1 MGNDYLIKDREPAEL
16 YHYFED
22 ISRIPRVSYH
32 EKEISQYLV
41 DFAEKR
47 GLWYYRDNMY
57 NVLIRKNGSKGHEQ
71 DAPVLLE
78 GHMDMVGEKL
88 EDSDHDFLKDPIKLI
103 VDGNILRADGTT
115 LGADNGCAVATMLTI
130 LADDSLEH
138 PPLECIFTVQEEVG
152 LYGAEGFDMGLIHSR
167 RVIGLDAGSEGVFR
181 KGTTTKYLME
191 SVLRVNREPVKG
203 NVYKLKIGGLK
214 GGDQGA
220 GIPKERISAIGMAA
234 RILHYLDKEM
244 DIRMI
249 SIDKTG
255 KGIPED
261 CTCFFSLCSG
271 DREKM
276 EEIVKREEERIRC
289 QYRESDPGFTAEI
302 MEEMSAEK
310 YTGMLNGSD
319 SSSLIRA
326 LYLMPYGGRHRSLE
340 RVDEVML
347 SVITKGVLTEE
358 DQIRVYTRISSEEVI
373 DGEELQEELRT
384 YIDWTGMENI
394 HEEVEWGWQWEE
406 HSKIREVM
414 VQAYEKLFGK
424 KPLVNISP
432 GGNDCVVFKRKIPE
446 MDVVTTAATYVD
458 YHTPNE
464 HLYMDSFENLY
475 KLVIKTL
482 ELLAQEG

>member
-1 MGNDYLIKDREPAEL
+1 MDKYLIRDRKPVEL

-22 ISRIPRVSYH
+22 ISRIPRISYH

-41 DFAEKR
+41 DFAEKQ
-47 GLWYYRDNMY
+47 GLWYYRDSMY
-57 NVLIRKNGSKGHEQ
+57 NVLIRKNGSKGHENE
-71 DAPVLLE
+71 APVLLE

-88 EDSDHDFLKDPIKLI
+88 ESSDHDFLKDPIKLI

-152 LYGAEGFDMGLIHSR
+152 LYGAEGFDLGLIQSR

-181 KGTTTKYLME
+181 KGTTTKYLTE
-191 SVLRVNREPVKG
+191 SILRVSREPVKG
-203 NVYKLKIGGLK
+203 TVYKLKIGGLK

-220 GIPKERISAIGMAA
+220 GIPKERVGAINMAA
-234 RILHYLDKEM
+234 RILHYLEKEM
-244 DIRMI
+244 DIRII
-249 SIDKTG
+249 SIDKMG

-261 CTCFFSLCSG
+261 CICFFCLCS
-271 DREKM
+271 DNREKM
-276 EEIVKREEERIRC
+276 EEIVKREQERIRC
-289 QYRESDPGFTAEI
+289 QYRESDPGFTAEVL
-302 MEEMSAEK
+302 EEKTDEK
-310 YTGMLNGSD
+310 YSGMLIRPD
-319 SSSLIRA
+319 SNRLIQT

-340 RVDEVML
+340 RIDEVML
-347 SVITKGVLTEE
+347 SIITRGILTEE
-358 DQIRVYTRISSEEVI
+358 DRIRVYMRISSEEII

-384 YIDWTGMENI
+384 YTEWIGMEMAQ
-394 HEEVEWGWQWEE
+394 EEIELGWQWEE
-406 HSKIREVM
+406 HSEIREVM
-414 VQAYEKLFGK
+414 IQAYEMLFGK
-424 KPLVNISP
+424 KPVVNISP

-475 KLVIKTL
+475 KLVVKTL
-482 ELLAQEG
+482 ELLIQ